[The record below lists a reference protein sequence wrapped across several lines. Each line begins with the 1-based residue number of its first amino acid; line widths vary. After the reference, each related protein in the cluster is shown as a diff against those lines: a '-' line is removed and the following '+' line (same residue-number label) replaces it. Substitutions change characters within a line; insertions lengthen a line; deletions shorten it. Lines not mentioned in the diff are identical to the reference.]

1 MPMTKAQIE
10 LLRSAITEYAF
21 PKVYYRFDVREEVQA
36 SEMTH
41 VEKYIGE
48 LLRSPDPER
57 TKYGLA
63 NVLYW
68 GHAQA
73 GYRGRRVNR
82 FLEAVSTHQISEF
95 QNCVSGPDIPSLRAI
110 SRIGMPEFRNL
121 SFISKALMFLSPK
134 SHCVLDRQIAK
145 LRPEDARRSLNGLRV
160 QPTYIPVT
168 QHNETIY
175 AQWRA
180 ECLDISTRYFAG
192 TYRPVDIERGFFTL
206 IQRDELDLARQIYL
220 AA

>member
-1 MPMTKAQIE
+1 MTMNTAQIK
-10 LLRSAITEYAF
+10 LLRSAIGEYEF
-21 PKVYYRFDVREEVQA
+21 PKVYCRFDVLEEVQA
-36 SEMTH
+36 PEMTQ

-68 GHAQA
+68 GHAQV
-73 GYRGRRVNR
+73 GYRDTRVNR
-82 FLEAVSTHQISEF
+82 FLEAVSDHQISEF
-95 QNCVSGPDIPSLRAI
+95 QKCVSGPDIPSPRAI
-110 SRIGMPEFRNL
+110 SMIRMPEFRYL
-121 SFISKALMFLSPK
+121 SFISKVLMFLSPK
-134 SHCVLDRQIAK
+134 THCVLDRQIAK
-145 LRPEDARRSLNGLRV
+145 LRMGTAGRSLNGLRV

-168 QHNETIY
+168 QRNEKIY
-175 AQWRA
+175 AHWRA

-206 IQRDELDLARQIYL
+206 IQLDDLELARQIYL